1 MMSSLKLF
9 LDIGLQA
16 TGIGRAIE
24 TAISKFYA
32 DLPFWTLDA
41 DLNA

>member
-16 TGIGRAIE
+16 TGIGRGIE
-24 TAISKFYA
+24 TAISKFYI
-32 DLPFWTLDA
+32 DFLSPPLDA
-41 DLNA
+41 DLNT